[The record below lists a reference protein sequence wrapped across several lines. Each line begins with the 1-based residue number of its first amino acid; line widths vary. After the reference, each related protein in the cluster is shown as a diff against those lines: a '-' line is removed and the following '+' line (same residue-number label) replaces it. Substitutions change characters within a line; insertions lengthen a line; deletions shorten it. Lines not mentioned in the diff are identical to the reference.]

1 MPLRDRRGSS
11 EEVAL
16 KTGLRAVPV
25 AVIALFVCGAIQ
37 PVEGQILNRV
47 KDKAKRSVERRV
59 ERQADRAVEETL
71 DATEEVIVCVVTD
84 VECMERAEADGKTV
98 EVVDR
103 EGNPTARTTTAGA
116 GVGEGMWLN
125 YDFVPG
131 ERILFVE
138 DFEGDGVGDFP
149 RRLEFK
155 KGNMEV
161 ADANGRKVL
170 RASSISE
177 FYIPLPETLPE
188 RFTAEIDYAILEG
201 VNVSHPLE
209 IHFSDERDHT
219 YVYIHPR
226 QAGLLGGGLDSRSES
241 PQNTGEFFPVRIM
254 ADGPHVK
261 VYVGDNR
268 VANVPNANLGRS
280 DRIRLRIRADR
291 NWPKL
296 IGSLRIAAG
305 GEDLYDALARD
316 GRVSTQG
323 ILFDL
328 GSDRLRP
335 ESTPTLLEIAR
346 MLEAHPDLGLVVE
359 GHTDSVGDE
368 ASNQILSE
376 KRAEAVRKYLTDRH
390 GIDVAR
396 LTARGFGEST
406 PAATNETSEGRQQ
419 NRRVELVRM

>member
-1 MPLRDRRGSS
+1 M
-11 EEVAL
+11 
-16 KTGLRAVPV
+16 KTGLRAIPV
-25 AVIALFVCGAIQ
+25 AVIALFLCGAIQ
-37 PVEGQILNRV
+37 PVEGQILKRV

-59 ERQADRAVEETL
+59 ERQADQAVEETL

-84 VECMERAEADGKTV
+84 VECMERAETDGKTV

-131 ERILFVE
+131 ERILFAE

-155 KGNMEV
+155 TGNMEV

-226 QAGLLGGGLDSRSES
+226 KAGLMGGGIDSRSES
-241 PQNTGEFFPVRIM
+241 PQQTGVFFPIRVM
-254 ADGPHVK
+254 ADGSYVK

-296 IGSLRIAAG
+296 IGSLRVAAG
-305 GEDLYDALARD
+305 GGELYDALARD
-316 GRVSTQG
+316 GRVATQG
-323 ILFDL
+323 ILFDT

-335 ESTPTLLEIAR
+335 ESTPTLEEIAR
-346 MLEAHPDLGLVVE
+346 MLQQHADLRLVIE
-359 GHTDSVGDE
+359 GHTDGVGDE
-368 ASNQILSE
+368 ASNQALSE
-376 KRAEAVRKYLTDRH
+376 RRAESVRQYLIDKQ
-390 GIDVAR
+390 GIEASR
-396 LTARGFGEST
+396 LTAQGFGESR
-406 PAATNETSEGRQQ
+406 PAADNGTLEGRQQ
-419 NRRVELVRM
+419 NRRVELVRL